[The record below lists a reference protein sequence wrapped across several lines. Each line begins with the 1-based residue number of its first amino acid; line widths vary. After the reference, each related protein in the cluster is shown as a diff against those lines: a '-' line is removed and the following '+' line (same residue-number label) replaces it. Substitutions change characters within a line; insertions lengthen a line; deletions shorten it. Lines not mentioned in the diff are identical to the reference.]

1 MFQEPCHTIF
11 SPGTTNPQEE
21 DLLKC
26 DLLYFYVTIQARLP
40 ISPLRYPFLLPGNEF
55 LL

>member
-1 MFQEPCHTIF
+1 MGPRNSSESPEKKSDLSGTSHTIF

-26 DLLYFYVTIQARLP
+26 DLLYFYVTIQA
-40 ISPLRYPFLLPGNEF
+40 
-55 LL
+55 